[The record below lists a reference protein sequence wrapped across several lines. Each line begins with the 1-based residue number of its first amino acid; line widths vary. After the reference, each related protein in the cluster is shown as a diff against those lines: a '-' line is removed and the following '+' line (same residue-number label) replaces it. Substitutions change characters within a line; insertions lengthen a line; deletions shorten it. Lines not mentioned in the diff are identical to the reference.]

1 MKKRIL
7 FLSFIL
13 LSQAIPLSAMHHK
26 KRFSRKTSL
35 VKPSLI
41 TLVLLLTLTAP
52 VNGTVEGNGVLRSQE
67 EYWKKSAEESRK
79 RLEDEIIRRRMADDE
94 ARRRTASNSNP
105 FHGDYPL
112 YTSFCALRKKHIC
125 VNKALKTPQSTPKY
139 FHARFA
145 IPFPT

>member
-105 FHGDYPL
+105 FHGEAYGAAVGWMNADRNRIEQNGRNL
-112 YTSFCALRKKHIC
+112 NRNIDRW
-125 VNKALKTPQSTPKY
+125 Q
-139 FHARFA
+139 HAYR
-145 IPFPT
+145 